1 MDSTILYLLGGVLYL
16 VVGSLYFEWRVRR
29 FRRRL
34 LPDARQWLQR
44 AFFDAEDVDDGKGGK
59 VRVLRPNEALK
70 AFLGASV
77 PPFVEYAL
85 ASVKLKLPKF
95 APVNPATG
103 ALDFTAGIAAKM
115 ADNKNVKPEEIAKSL
130 FMQFGVPFIQEKLG
144 PFLQGLAGG
153 AKPAAG
159 KETPNPFIKELAP

>member
-103 ALDFTAGIAAKM
+103 ALDFTAGPGPKM
-115 ADNKNVKPEEIAKSL
+115 AGKNNGQPR
-130 FMQFGVPFIQEKLG
+130 
-144 PFLQGLAGG
+144 G
-153 AKPAAG
+153 ATK
-159 KETPNPFIKELAP
+159 TPL